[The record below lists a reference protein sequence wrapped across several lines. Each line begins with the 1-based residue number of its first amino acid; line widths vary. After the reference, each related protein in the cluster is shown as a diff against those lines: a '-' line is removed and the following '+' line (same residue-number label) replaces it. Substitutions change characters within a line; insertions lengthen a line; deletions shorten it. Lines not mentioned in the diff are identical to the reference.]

1 MKTQIKRCL
10 FLPILFLA
18 ALSHVA
24 YGGDSAVN
32 NIRPEQQAETFTE
45 RQTTMK
51 DKNND

>member
-1 MKTQIKRCL
+1 V
-10 FLPILFLA
+10 A

-45 RQTTMK
+45 SLSENISEDYK
-51 DKNND
+51 VFGA